1 MSSISRLLLVVL
13 FVAIG
18 LGLAAGV
25 IVSLT
30 PRDIEI
36 ASFNTEAVTS
46 QATSVALRQQQSPA
60 QSAAPD
66 ATAPNELLWPPSVR
80 VPQPSVSGNP
90 LRIAPAQLANDP
102 WAEELPRKTPGE
114 LLDKSAPLPAVVDD
128 GWRAVVAPRRIEQPK
143 STDEL
148 LSDLNPPE
156 NSTAKAR
163 AASAPPATT
172 VNIVPKNVDAA
183 PTTAPLVPAA
193 QPTTVTSATAPVAET
208 PPTRAVATATP
219 ARNVVTS
226 PAPVGEGDG
235 MLDIN
240 IPDSDIREV
249 LELLSRAGN
258 LNILASR
265 NVTGTV
271 KASLSGVDIDTAL
284 KAILRSTGYQARREG
299 NFVYV
304 GTAEDFKAMD
314 HTDDRIGT
322 RVYRPN
328 YVTAAE
334 LQTLITSMLTP
345 TIGSVS
351 VSSASDVGIGS
362 DATASGGNNFA
373 GAEVVLVRDFEAILA
388 QVDQIF
394 EEVDRQPLQVSIE
407 AMILSVSLS
416 DETKIGVDW
425 ELLRNREHLR
435 VVFGAPLTTAV
446 GDMQVG
452 NNGGLKVGFLDTSLA
467 AFLDALETVGETNVI
482 SSPRLMCL
490 NKQRAEIH
498 IGEERGYVSTTVT
511 ETASTQSVEFLEV
524 GTQLR
529 LRPFISNDGL
539 VRLEIHPELSTG
551 TVEVSENF
559 TLPNKTV
566 TQVTTNVMV
575 RDGATLVI
583 GGLLREDL
591 ESNSTQ
597 IPLLGSL
604 PYVGPLF
611 RRTTDKTSR
620 DEIIV
625 LITPR
630 IVWEPKFNC
639 EGEYANCEFHQ
650 QHAVMADKMSH
661 VSRVYYGRRYKRL
674 AKAAWVAGDAQGA
687 LRFVNMSIQFNRLDR
702 EAVQLRSQIVA
713 NSPYG
718 DQTIDWHLK
727 EGLVPWTHPFAGKRL
742 NNWVLDELHGPH
754 TPLGQER
761 APVHQQGQSGPTSQL
776 VMPQL
781 ALPQEI
787 IEVPPGEPLPDVTP
801 PTGIGD
807 TQELVVPEEAL

>member
-1 MSSISRLLLVVL
+1 
-13 FVAIG
+13 VAEVAP
-18 LGLAAGV
+18 LAP
-25 IVSLT
+25 SLT
-30 PRDIEI
+30 E
-36 ASFNTEAVTS
+36 TT
-46 QATSVALRQQQSPA
+46 TKSP
-60 QSAAPD
+60 
-66 ATAPNELLWPPSVR
+66 
-80 VPQPSVSGNP
+80 
-90 LRIAPAQLANDP
+90 LA
-102 WAEELPRKTPGE
+102 R
-114 LLDKSAPLPAVVDD
+114 
-128 GWRAVVAPRRIEQPK
+128 
-143 STDEL
+143 
-148 LSDLNPPE
+148 
-156 NSTAKAR
+156 STA
-163 AASAPPATT
+163 T
-172 VNIVPKNVDAA
+172 
-183 PTTAPLVPAA
+183 
-193 QPTTVTSATAPVAET
+193 
-208 PPTRAVATATP
+208 ATATP
-219 ARNVVTS
+219 ARTIATS
-226 PAPVGEGDG
+226 PVPPGEGDG

-240 IPDSDIREV
+240 IPDTDIREV

-258 LNILASR
+258 LNILASK

-271 KASLSGVDIDTAL
+271 KASLTGVDIDTAL

-299 NFVYV
+299 GFVYV
-304 GTAEDFKAMD
+304 GTAEDFQAMD
-314 HTDDRIGT
+314 HSLDRVGT

-328 YVTAAE
+328 YISAAE
-334 LQTLITSMLTP
+334 LQTLVTPMLTP

-351 VSSASDVGIGS
+351 VSSAADVGIAADNNG
-362 DATASGGNNFA
+362 AGGNSFA
-373 GAEVVLVRDFEAILA
+373 GAEVVLVRDYEAVLA
-388 QVDQIF
+388 QVDQVF

-416 DETKIGVDW
+416 DETKIGVNW
-425 ELLRNREHLR
+425 ELLRNHQHIRFA
-435 VVFGAPLTTAV
+435 FGSPLTTDVA
-446 GDMQVG
+446 DMDLT
-452 NNGGLKVGFLDTSLA
+452 NNSGLKVGFLDSSLA
-467 AFLDALETVGETNVI
+467 SFLDALETVGETNVI
-482 SSPRLMCL
+482 SSPRVMCL

-498 IGEERGYVSTTVT
+498 IGEQRGYVSTTVT
-511 ETASTQSVEFLEV
+511 ETAATQSVEFLEV

-551 TVEVSENF
+551 TVEVTNNF

-591 ESNSTQ
+591 ETTTTQ

-611 RRTTDKTSR
+611 RNETGKTNR

-639 EGEYANCEFHQ
+639 EGEYADCEFHQ

-674 AKAAWVAGDAQGA
+674 AKAAWVAGDALAA
-687 LRFVNMSIQFNRLDR
+687 LRLVNMSIHFNSLDR
-702 EAVQLRSQIVA
+702 EATQLRSQIVA

-718 DQTIDWHLK
+718 DRTVDWHLK

-754 TPLGQER
+754 TPLGQEP
-761 APVHQQGQSGPTSQL
+761 APIQQQGQTGARTEL
-776 VMPQL
+776 VVPEL
-781 ALPQEI
+781 AVPQEV
-787 IEVPPGEPLPDVTP
+787 IEAPQGEPLPDVEP
-801 PTGIGD
+801 PAGVD
-807 TQELVVPEEAL
+807 NPQELLVPEEA